1 MNALLA
7 EGLLSLFDRL
17 LLRLRPNLNEAID
30 WIRDAATPPDHLEF
44 KASDGAVYTGLVV
57 LERSRAILML
67 AVRSG
72 QFAPNP
78 PLVTPHQT
86 PSYQSSP
93 CQARYESQPRTG
105 DLFEDDDPG
114 DGWNAH
120 DPFLPRR

>member
-7 EGLLSLFDRL
+7 DGLLSLFDRL

-67 AVRSG
+67 AVRS
-72 QFAPNP
+72 QVPAPP
-78 PLVTPHQT
+78 IVTP
-86 PSYQSSP
+86 PRPAYQP
-93 CQARYESQPRTG
+93 RYEPSRCDPQPAGAR
-105 DLFEDDDPG
+105 DLFDDDPG
-114 DGWNAH
+114 DGWNPNS
-120 DPFLPRR
+120 PFLPHR